1 MIRQE
6 DPGRKEK
13 VMFLSPRA
21 PHAGQALEFGFL
33 EPPPMGKQ
41 PATDEKESVGHYQA
55 AQAGHGGELY
65 AQSHVHEPQSLWS
78 TRLCATPL
86 ETANKALKKGTMD
99 MRWFR
104 FLCSVGMILVLI
116 RFAGAAQNIESCTVS
131 ISNLKI
137 SNGEVIGAFELDV
150 TAGAIQAVQNLPVGW
165 YVVIDNDASWR
176 AKLAANTTVGA
187 ASLTS
192 QELKNIR
199 LVIKKGE
206 PDLAFNLSG
215 VVSITKDY
223 KSERKVELKMSDF
236 VVTPRR

>member
-6 DPGRKEK
+6 DPGRQEK

-86 ETANKALKKGTMD
+86 YNGHNSPYSSFQSNINGAGKSLTNPANGYNLTNTSTMYKTY
-99 MRWFR
+99 
-104 FLCSVGMILVLI
+104 CN
-116 RFAGAAQNIESCTVS
+116 GADC
-131 ISNLKI
+131 
-137 SNGEVIGAFELDV
+137 SNGLTNLNNYMGQQGAKTNALH
-150 TAGAIQAVQNLPVGW
+150 NPC
-165 YVVIDNDASWR
+165 
-176 AKLAANTTVGA
+176 KH
-187 ASLTS
+187 
-192 QELKNIR
+192 
-199 LVIKKGE
+199 
-206 PDLAFNLSG
+206 
-215 VVSITKDY
+215 
-223 KSERKVELKMSDF
+223 
-236 VVTPRR
+236 